1 MKTNGWFIR
10 QRERFKCKE
19 SIALHGIV
27 YGAALIALVMVG
39 LCGLVLYQ
47 SREDA
52 FERTRESSRNVAL
65 IAERDIVR
73 NFELYDL
80 SLQAVIGGLQQPEV
94 SALPAHLKR
103 DVLFDRAAT
112 AKYLEALLVLDAE
125 GNIVVDSTSDVPRQA
140 NFSTSKFF
148 TAQRDNR
155 VAGLFISDPLRFS
168 LAHDMPSIV
177 LSRRISRPDG
187 SFGGIAMIAINLDY
201 FRNLFAGLSLGARGS
216 ASVIGHDGVMVMRQ
230 PYDVRI
236 IGRDISTASTFRR
249 FIAEKEGDFS
259 DTASIDNVRRLYTFK
274 TLPHLPFI
282 IMVAVAEQDIY
293 ASWRRRALTIGSL
306 MAAFGGAFVGLSA
319 MLGSQ
324 LRRRMRAES
333 ELQLLARTDGLTG
346 LNNRRT
352 FGEILDLEW
361 RRAHRARSVFSL
373 LFVDIDRFK
382 AYNDTYGHQAGD
394 HALAAVAKC
403 IGESIRR
410 PGDTAARYGGEEFV
424 VVLPNTPAS
433 GASFIAEKIRAAICD
448 LSLDHAGSEYGC
460 VTASI
465 GSASWEPGSG
475 MDVSDMIKDADRALY
490 RAKAMGRNAVAVA
503 NPCAGEVVVDDAEPA
518 IEQGLLLR

>member
-1 MKTNGWFIR
+1 MKTNEWFIR
-10 QRERFKCKE
+10 LRERFKDKQ

-27 YGAALIALVMVG
+27 YGAALLAIVMVG
-39 LCGLVLYQ
+39 LCALVLYQ
-47 SREDA
+47 SRQDA
-52 FERTRESSRNVAL
+52 LERTRETSRNVAL

-80 SLQAVIGGLQQPEV
+80 SLQAIIEGLRQPAV
-94 SALPAHLKR
+94 GALPAHLRR

-112 AKYLEALLVLDAE
+112 AKFLEALLVLDAS
-125 GNIVVDSTSDVPRQA
+125 GNVVIDSVSDVPRRA
-140 NFSTSKFF
+140 NFASAAFF
-148 TAQRDNR
+148 TAQRDR
-155 VAGLFISDPLRFS
+155 RDAGLFISDPVRFV
-168 LAHDMPSIV
+168 LLGPTPSIV

-187 SFGGIAMIAINLDY
+187 SFAGIAMIAVSLDY

-216 ASVIGHDGVMVMRQ
+216 ASVIGGNGVMVMRQ
-230 PYDVRI
+230 PFDERI
-236 IGRDISTASTFRR
+236 IGRDISKASTFRR
-249 FIAEKEGDFS
+249 FVADKEGDFS
-259 DTASIDNVRRLYTFK
+259 DTASIDHVRRLYTFK

-282 IMVAVAEQDIY
+282 VMVAVAEQDIY
-293 ASWRRRALTIGSL
+293 AAWRRRALTIGSL
-306 MAAFGGAFVGLSA
+306 MAALGMAFVALSA
-319 MLGSQ
+319 VLGRQ

-352 FGEILDLEW
+352 FGEVLELEW
-361 RRAHRARSVFSL
+361 RRARRARGVFSL

-394 HALAAVAKC
+394 EALAAVAKC
-403 IGESIRR
+403 IGDSIRR

-424 VVLPNTPAS
+424 VVLPNTHAA

-448 LSLDHAGSEYGC
+448 LSLRHAGSEFGC

-465 GSASWEPGSG
+465 GSASWDPESG
-475 MDVSDMIKDADRALY
+475 MDVSEMIQDADRALY
-490 RAKAMGRNAVAVA
+490 RAKAMGRNVVALSSR
-503 NPCAGEVVVDDAEPA
+503 CAEAQGDEGPA
-518 IEQGLLLR
+518 FVRGALAR